1 MISTK
6 NVHLLAFVGN
16 ARSIVPTRTLNFGG
30 ACAKQFAKL
39 ELLVPTN
46 NSTLHR
52 IISDHRRTCV
62 QLRHCPTQL
71 PCASWSARGESFPQS
86 GLDLQDTN
94 DDGRRILSARVR
106 HGLPLAM
113 PTQLRNGSSASPC
126 ATAIR
131 CACCTTVTHAWHEEK
146 LSTTFQ
152 TTSKNN
158 HQTFADPLLSKCTVD
173 RNLQPN
179 VCGRRHPH
187 NQKGYPSR
195 LPNSACVA
203 TPTRWLLS
211 EHTCGSHDWRI
222 SQTFAPAKML
232 QGASPSKKVITAEIL
247 Q

>member
-1 MISTK
+1 M
-6 NVHLLAFVGN
+6 AFVGN
-16 ARSIVPTRTLNFGG
+16 ARSIVPTRSLNFGG

-113 PTQLRNGSSASPC
+113 LTQLRNGSSTSPS

-131 CACCTTVTHAWHEEK
+131 CVLHNCDARLARRKVVNNFPNNIKKQSPNLCRPSSVQMHSRPAISNQMSAGGAILTIKKGIQVVSPTALVLLHQLDGSVNTHAGR
-146 LSTTFQ
+146 TTGE
-152 TTSKNN
+152 SLKYL
-158 HQTFADPLLSKCTVD
+158 H
-173 RNLQPN
+173 
-179 VCGRRHPH
+179 
-187 NQKGYPSR
+187 
-195 LPNSACVA
+195 
-203 TPTRWLLS
+203 
-211 EHTCGSHDWRI
+211 
-222 SQTFAPAKML
+222 
-232 QGASPSKKVITAEIL
+232 
-247 Q
+247 